1 AGRPPPK
8 PLDTQRL
15 RGGGRGQAAGAARGA
30 TVDASAAGSGE
41 GEVAVVGVA
50 ASGVAMPGSEVTG
63 VIGTSWY
70 IAPEI
75 VDGWAY
81 DEKVDL
87 FSLGVVV
94 FELWHPFSTA
104 MERALRLRDLREN
117 GQLPDSFQANHPTI
131 THLIRWLMSSNP
143 HDRPS
148 AREVLASGLLPPRVQ
163 DEQVGDVL
171 RSLPDAP
178 DTAARLLDG
187 LFRLGARQAA
197 EQRSMSAAAQ
207 GLPAPDVAPSLLE
220 QRQLGAKRGQPAGSV
235 AAPDPHAT

>member
-1 AGRPPPK
+1 MWECER
-8 PLDTQRL
+8 
-15 RGGGRGQAAGAARGA
+15 
-30 TVDASAAGSGE
+30 
-41 GEVAVVGVA
+41 
-50 ASGVAMPGSEVTG
+50 
-63 VIGTSWY
+63 Y

-163 DEQVGDVL
+163 DEQTLPLACWMGCFVL
-171 RSLPDAP
+171 EP
-178 DTAARLLDG
+178 
-187 LFRLGARQAA
+187 ARQ
-197 EQRSMSAAAQ
+197 QSS
-207 GLPAPDVAPSLLE
+207 
-220 QRQLGAKRGQPAGSV
+220 
-235 AAPDPHAT
+235 DP